1 MHNDYDLSEN
11 LRKTRIEMAEGKQ
24 KKKRIANQ
32 ALDVELLINSEVKFE
47 LPEFKDWTLLLS
59 IPLRVF
65 LKKSSFNKRSCRFN
79 GPISTKIETS
89 NSAF

>member
-1 MHNDYDLSEN
+1 M
-11 LRKTRIEMAEGKQ
+11 EMAEGKQ
-24 KKKRIANQ
+24 KKRIANQ

-65 LKKSSFNKRSCRFN
+65 LKKNLPLIN
-79 GPISTKIETS
+79 GRVGLMGRYQLKQKPVTVLSEK
-89 NSAF
+89 